1 VLCVLGPGLIGT
13 SVILAARRAWPGLE
27 VRTIDRGEPLDV
39 ARGADVIVLAA
50 PVDII
55 LATLPRLG
63 LLVGERLIIDTGSTK
78 RAVIAAA
85 RSAGLRRF
93 VGGHPMA
100 GGTTSGPAGARADL
114 FDDRPWFL
122 VGPDAPADA
131 RASARHFAEALG
143 ARVVEMDDRGE
154 AHDHLMAAIS
164 HLPQLAAN
172 ALMTVVAA
180 AVGPEALRLA
190 GPGLRDTTRL
200 SASPSAMWLPILETN
215 ADEIG
220 PLLKA
225 LAGRLDHL
233 ADRLTDRAE
242 IGRLFDQAARARA
255 ACL

>member
-13 SVILAARRAWPGLE
+13 SVILAAQRAWPGLE

-39 ARGADVIVLAA
+39 ARGADVVVLAA
-50 PVDII
+50 PVDVI

-63 LLVGERLIIDTGSTK
+63 LIGGDRLIIDTGSTK
-78 RAVIAAA
+78 RAIIAAA

-100 GGTTSGPAGARADL
+100 GGTTSGPTGARADL

-122 VGPDAPADA
+122 IGPDAPADA
-131 RASARHFAEALG
+131 RASARRFAEALG
-143 ARVVEMDDRGE
+143 AQVVEMDDHGE

-164 HLPQLAAN
+164 HLPQLVAN
-172 ALMTVVAA
+172 ALMTVVA

-200 SASPSAMWLPILETN
+200 SSSPSAMWLPILETN

-242 IGRLFDQAARARA
+242 IARLFDEAARARA